1 MINWVP
7 GETLEKIEQSAI
19 EQAFRFYRQNK
30 TQTAEALGISI
41 RTLDHKL
48 ERYED
53 DRIKSEIAIT
63 SRRSDR
69 QSLLDRQRG
78 QTQSQGSGSNENR
91 ELSSSGLRMESAQKV
106 SDEPEMSMPE
116 RAKVQEVLSTSTS
129 RRRSGRAR

>member
-78 QTQSQGSGSNENR
+78 QTQSEGSGSNENR

-116 RAKVQEVLSTSTS
+116 RAKVQEVLSTSAS